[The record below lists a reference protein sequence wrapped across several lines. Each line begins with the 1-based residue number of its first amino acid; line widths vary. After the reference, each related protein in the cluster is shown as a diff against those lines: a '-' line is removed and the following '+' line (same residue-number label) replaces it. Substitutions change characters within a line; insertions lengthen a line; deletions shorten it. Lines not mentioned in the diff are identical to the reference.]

1 VRHRLPGATPS
12 RRTRRAGSFRR
23 RSDPRHPP
31 SVDYSASENA
41 HVHLPPRVFRIE
53 RRSGSIRG
61 DVKRKSSRIELKPG
75 EKFIW
80 HPAPARSSCR
90 GAWPKMRPAGNSSVG
105 RVCSHRGQ
113 RDCRLPTVGTR
124 ARQVVG
130 RRTCSGRRRR
140 FLVSCFPS
148 CLGESC
154 FRTARSGQGRAGRR
168 GGAGP

>member
-1 VRHRLPGATPS
+1 VGSIASVAERAAIPGGRRAA
-12 RRTRRAGSFRR
+12 RTRVLCALTKTRL
-23 RSDPRHPP
+23 RSR
-31 SVDYSASENA
+31 Y
-41 HVHLPPRVFRIE
+41 VHSGPRVYMSKRQ
-53 RRSGSIRG
+53 SGSIRG